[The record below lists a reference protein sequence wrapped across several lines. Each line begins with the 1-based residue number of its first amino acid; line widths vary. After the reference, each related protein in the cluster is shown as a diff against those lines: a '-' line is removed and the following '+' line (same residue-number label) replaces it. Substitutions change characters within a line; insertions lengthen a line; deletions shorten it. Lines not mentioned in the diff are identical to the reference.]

1 MIVTLGRQCGCA
13 GDEVGKKLSE
23 LLWDSLL
30 YEARADRSLQKKRK
44 FMKSTQCI
52 LVSSR

>member
-23 LLWDSLL
+23 LLGDSLL
-30 YEARADRSLQKKRK
+30 YEARADRACKRK
-44 FMKSTQCI
+44 EN
-52 LVSSR
+52 L

>member
-23 LLWDSLL
+23 LLGIPFYTKPELIAL
-30 YEARADRSLQKKRK
+30 AKEKK
-44 FMKSTQCI
+44 
-52 LVSSR
+52 VSNVFW